1 MNKTFVRTIFPIIA
15 VILFLIVVIPD
26 LFRDTNCEIFN
37 EFISLRLNGVVVQK
51 YIDSSQHSNEVVV
64 IKQFDNL
71 RLQKVI
77 FDLDRKGSFEKIK
90 VHDTLFKEFK
100 NDTIFKII
108 SNQKT
113 FLTKVDFGCAT
124 Y

>member
-1 MNKTFVRTIFPIIA
+1 MIFPIIA
-15 VILFLIVVIPD
+15 IILFLIVVIPD
-26 LFRDTNCEIFN
+26 LSRDTNCEFFN

-64 IKQFDNL
+64 IEQFDSL

-77 FDLDRKGSFEKIK
+77 FDLDRNGSFEKIK
-90 VHDTLFKEFK
+90 IHDTLFKEFK
-100 NDTIFKII
+100 NDTIFKIK

-113 FLTKVDFGCAT
+113 F
-124 Y
+124 